1 MNFGDTAKLLGWE
14 LRNIETGWD
23 VGPASFDSRR
33 TYPGDLFFGLTG
45 EINGGKF
52 AESALNKGA
61 RAAVV
66 SREWAGKIP
75 AGKPVI
81 PVDDPLQA
89 LADLGKL
96 QRQNFSGKVLGIT
109 GSCGKTTAKD
119 TISHVLSQKYRVL
132 KSPASYNN
140 HIGVPYTLSQLSPE
154 YDIAVIEMGANH
166 PGEIAGLCEI
176 AQPTAGMITMV
187 GRAHMEGFGD
197 LRGVAEAKGELFRG
211 LTISKTAFVNF
222 DDPYVTGQSAG
233 LQIRIGY
240 GFSFPAA
247 GQGFAR
253 IYQGIK
259 QKNSFSVLNERF
271 VFPFPDFMQIHALAA
286 VTIGH
291 FWNVETYKIRD
302 AMKTFPGVKGRMRKF
317 EHEGITL
324 YDDTYNSNP
333 SSLGAAM
340 KFIAGQPGG
349 RKIAVLGDMMEL
361 DDFSR
366 EEHERALNKAR
377 DLGFYRVFTYGE
389 AFAQAG
395 SDEPYDSHE
404 KLAAALLRT
413 AQRGDMVLFKG
424 SRLTEMEK
432 VLNHFVPE
440 SERG

>member
-1 MNFGDTAKLLGWE
+1 MNFGETSNTLGWK
-14 LRNIETGWD
+14 LRNIEAGWE
-23 VGPASFDSRR
+23 VGPAAFDSRR
-33 TYPGDLFFGLTG
+33 TYPGDLFFGLVG
-45 EINGGKF
+45 EIDGGKF
-52 AESALNKGA
+52 AEAALNKGA

-66 SREWAGKIP
+66 SRDWAGRIP
-75 AGKPVI
+75 AGKPII

-96 QRQNFSGKVLGIT
+96 QRRNFSGQVLGIT
-109 GSCGKTTAKD
+109 GSCGKTTAKE

-140 HIGVPYTLSQLSPE
+140 HIGVPYTLSQLSPA
-154 YDIAVIEMGANH
+154 YDIAVIEIGANH

-197 LRGVAEAKGELFRG
+197 LQGVAEAKGELFRG

-222 DDPYVTGQSAG
+222 DDPYVTGQSTD

-253 IYQGIK
+253 VYQGIK
-259 QKNSFSVLNERF
+259 RKNSFSVLNEKF

-286 VTIGH
+286 VVIGH
-291 FWNVETYKIRD
+291 FWDVETFKIKD
-302 AMKTFPGVKGRMRKF
+302 AMKTFPGVKGRMRRF
-317 EHEGITL
+317 EHEGVIL

-340 KFIAGQPGG
+340 KFIAGQSGG

-361 DDFSR
+361 GDFSG
-366 EEHERALNKAR
+366 EEHERALSMAR
-377 DLGFYRVFTYGE
+377 DAGFYKVFTCGD
-389 AFAQAG
+389 AFARAG
-395 SDEPYDSHE
+395 SDEPYESHD
-404 KLAAALLRT
+404 KLGEALLRT
-413 AQRGDMVLFKG
+413 AQKGDIILFKG

-432 VLNHFVPE
+432 VLNHFIPE
-440 SERG
+440 DERG